1 MAAYG
6 LTPWMEQQL
15 LGLLGFAE
23 SKGIPAK
30 VVSTLRSCSQQ
41 DALWDQG
48 RGTAGPIV
56 TDAKGCQSWHVWGR
70 AADLVIDG
78 PLSDYAV
85 LGDQWKRWGGVWGGD
100 FPIGDFGHFEW
111 HPGISHVSEICP
123 TGHECPAATEWPE
136 DRPLLA
142 RPLPRLVLG
151 LGLAAAGMGVAYK
164 VILKK

>member
-1 MAAYG
+1 MSVFG
-6 LTPWMEQQL
+6 LTPWTGQL
-15 LGLLGFAE
+15 IEELLGFAA
-23 SKGIPAK
+23 SKGISAK

-41 DALWDQG
+41 NALWDQG
-48 RGTAGPIV
+48 RGGAGPIV

-111 HPGISHVSEICP
+111 HPGIAHVSEICP
-123 TGHECPAATEWPE
+123 SGAECPASTNWGE
-136 DRPLLA
+136 DRPFFV
-142 RPLPRLVLG
+142 RPLPRLLG
-151 LGLAAAGMGVAYK
+151 GLALAAAGAGVAYK